1 MSRFREYLRIK
12 MPDKYMKRLLPIF
25 FLTLFLPSICLRGEG
40 IEKETYTGIG
50 LEKDFGGGFEGFVDG
65 MLKHRGLFESEY
77 FRKIEVGGEYEVS
90 NRLSVRGSVKGLD
103 LLGDLGWNRYYVP
116 GVGASLKWYPSR
128 FEVDF
133 RNILEFWHALDDQ
146 SLEVRLKQRL
156 KISTPIMLKD
166 FRVKP
171 YLSEEYLAAL
181 NSTDHL
187 IWNRI
192 TAGNTF
198 YLPKGISL
206 DAFYLW
212 QKKNGS
218 LEWKD
223 AHVLGC
229 KVKFS
234 F

>member
-1 MSRFREYLRIK
+1 MKQRIK
-12 MPDKYMKRLLPIF
+12 IATP
-25 FLTLFLPSICLRGEG
+25 FL
-40 IEKETYTGIG
+40 
-50 LEKDFGGGFEGFVDG
+50 
-65 MLKHRGLFESEY
+65 
-77 FRKIEVGGEYEVS
+77 
-90 NRLSVRGSVKGLD
+90 
-103 LLGDLGWNRYYVP
+103 
-116 GVGASLKWYPSR
+116 
-128 FEVDF
+128 
-133 RNILEFWHALDDQ
+133 
-146 SLEVRLKQRL
+146 
-156 KISTPIMLKD
+156 LKD
-166 FRVKP
+166 FRIKP

-181 NSTDHL
+181 NATDHL

-206 DAFYLW
+206 DTFYLW

-223 AHVLGC
+223 AHVMGC